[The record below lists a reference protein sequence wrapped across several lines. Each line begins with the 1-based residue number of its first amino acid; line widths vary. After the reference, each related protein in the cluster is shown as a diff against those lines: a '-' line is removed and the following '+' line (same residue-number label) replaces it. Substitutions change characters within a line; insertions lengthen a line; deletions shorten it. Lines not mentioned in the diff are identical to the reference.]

1 MVISNSYELSKS
13 NLKVGDTV
21 WACAYKLG
29 SDVESMRY
37 VQKPIKGVLTASKNK
52 KNNDNFIALGEINA
66 SYIRYFVPY
75 KKNGIDLSWSK
86 AVSTYSR
93 NITTTEEEA
102 ISLYNKLIDD
112 YVKYFT
118 EKIEEI
124 KKDKI

>member
-37 VQKPIKGVLTASKNK
+37 IQRPIKGVLTTSKDK
-52 KNNDNFIALGEINA
+52 KNNDNFMALGETDTG
-66 SYIRYFVPY
+66 YIQYFVPY
-75 KKNGIDLSWSK
+75 KKNGVDLSWSK
-86 AVSTYSR
+86 AVSIYSR
-93 NITTTEEEA
+93 KIATTEEEA

-112 YVKYFT
+112 YVEYFT